1 MSEAVTLPLG
11 AEGLTPAMSP
21 AEIRLLREAASRAA
35 SAVEFGAGG
44 STPLLLET
52 IEGPLVSVESDPA
65 WLARLG
71 EEPSCRAARET
82 GRWLPLHADL
92 GPVGAWGY
100 PNDPRRNAD
109 GHLYWNA
116 PWGACAEPGFVL
128 VDGRFRV
135 ACALAALARVAPGGF
150 VAVHD
155 FWGRSTY
162 RVLLEHAELAATA
175 ASLVLLQRR
184 PGVVAPPPDAFGRDP
199 R

>member
-1 MSEAVTLPLG
+1 MTDAAVAEAL
-11 AEGLTPAMSP
+11 APAMTP

-44 STPLLLET
+44 STLLLLEAV
-52 IEGPLVSVESDPA
+52 EGPLVSVESDPA
-65 WLARLG
+65 WLARLRAQ
-71 EEPSCRAARET
+71 PLCRAALDS
-82 GRWLPLHADL
+82 GRWTPLHADL

-100 PNDPRRNAD
+100 PADPRRHAE

-116 PWGACAEPGFVL
+116 PWELCAEPGLVL

-155 FWGRSTY
+155 FWGRNAY
-162 RVLLEHAELAATA
+162 RVLLDHAELAATA

-184 PGVVAPPPDAFGRDP
+184 PGAPPPSAEAFGRDP

>member
-1 MSEAVTLPLG
+1 MSEAVL

-44 STPLLLET
+44 STPLLLDT

-65 WLARLG
+65 WLARLTG
-71 EEPSCRAARET
+71 EPVCRAALEA
-82 GRWLPLHADL
+82 GRWTPMHADL

-100 PNDPRRNAD
+100 PADPRRHAD

-116 PWGACAEPGFVL
+116 PWSACAEPGFVL

-155 FWGRSTY
+155 FWGRSAY
-162 RVLLEHAELAATA
+162 RVLLEHGELAATA

-184 PGVVAPPPDAFGRDP
+184 PGAPPPAPDAFGRDP

>member
-1 MSEAVTLPLG
+1 MTEPALAETL
-11 AEGLTPAMSP
+11 APAMTP

-44 STPLLLET
+44 STLLLLEAV
-52 IEGPLVSVESDPA
+52 EGPVVSVESDPA
-65 WLARLG
+65 WLARLRAH
-71 EEPSCRAARET
+71 PSCRAALDA
-82 GRWLPLHADL
+82 GRWLPVHADL

-100 PNDPRRNAD
+100 PADPRRNAD

-116 PWGACAEPGFVL
+116 PWALCGEPGLVL

-155 FWGRSTY
+155 FWGRGAY
-162 RVLLEHAELAATA
+162 RVLLDHAELAATA

-184 PGVVAPPPDAFGRDP
+184 PGAPPPCPEGFGRDP

>member
-1 MSEAVTLPLG
+1 MSEAML

-21 AEIRLLREAASRAA
+21 AEIRLLREAASGVA

-44 STPLLLET
+44 STPLLLEA

-71 EEPSCRAARET
+71 EQPACRTARES

-100 PNDPRRNAD
+100 PADPRRHAD
-109 GHLYWNA
+109 GELYWNA
-116 PWGACAEPGFVL
+116 PWEACAEPGFVL

-155 FWGRSTY
+155 FWGRAAY
-162 RVLLEHAELAATA
+162 RVLLDHAELAATA

-184 PGVVAPPPDAFGRDP
+184 PGIALPPPAAFGRDP